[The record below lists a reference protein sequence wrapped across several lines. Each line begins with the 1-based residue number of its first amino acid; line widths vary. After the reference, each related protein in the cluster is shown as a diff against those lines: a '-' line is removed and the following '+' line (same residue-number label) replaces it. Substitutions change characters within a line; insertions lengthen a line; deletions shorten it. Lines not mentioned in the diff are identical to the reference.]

1 MSTAHFKVTGM
12 KCGGCEKT
20 VQGVADALDGVISSK
35 ASSKDGTVAVEFD
48 ESKISEAAIKSA
60 ITAKGFP
67 AT

>member
-1 MSTAHFKVTGM
+1 MSTANFKVSGM

-20 VQGVADALDGVISSK
+20 VQGAADALEGVISSK
-35 ASSKDGTVAVEFD
+35 ASSAEGTMVVEFD
-48 ESKISEAAIKSA
+48 DSKISEAAIKAA

>member
-1 MSTAHFKVTGM
+1 MSTANFKVSGM

-20 VQGVADALDGVISSK
+20 VQGAADALDGVLSSK
-35 ASSKDGTVAVEFD
+35 ANSKDGTMSVEFD
-48 ESKISEAAIKSA
+48 EGKISEAAIKAA